1 MFEEL
6 VDEIERNSVDYGYD
20 DYDYDDAY
28 DEDYDDVE

>member
-20 DYDYDDAY
+20 DYDDAY